1 MVTGMDEAQFFLAAE
16 FLDGGFTLTGAAA
29 VVIIFAVNH
38 GQRLAAIEILGAAA
52 KVAVLSKTPLQVG
65 SDPGIQRAI
74 VAADDVDLPIHGPGI
89 RTSLPARM
97 AAPGRAPAPCC
108 HGFPAFQTRL

>member
-1 MVTGMDEAQFFLAAE
+1 MVTGKDEAQFLLAAE

-29 VVIIFAVNH
+29 VMTIFAVNH

-52 KVAVLSKTPLQVG
+52 KVAVLPEAPLQVG
-65 SDPGIQRAI
+65 GDPGVQRVI
-74 VAADDVDLPIHGPGI
+74 VAADDVDRPIHDPGI

-97 AAPGRAPAPCC
+97 AAPGPGPVPCC
-108 HGFPAFQTRL
+108 HGFPAFRTRP